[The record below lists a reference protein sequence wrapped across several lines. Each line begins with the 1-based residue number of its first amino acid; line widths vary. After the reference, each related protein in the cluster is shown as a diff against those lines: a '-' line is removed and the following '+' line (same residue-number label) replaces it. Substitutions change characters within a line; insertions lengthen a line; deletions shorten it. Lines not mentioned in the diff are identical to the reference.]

1 MSYVLCFILL
11 ESINQYEEEVNEK
24 RIDRLIINEL
34 DKGHI
39 SIVNQA

>member
-11 ESINQYEEEVNEK
+11 ESINQHEEEVNEK

-34 DKGHI
+34 DKEHI